1 MAFTT
6 TADAEL
12 LSQNAEEVSEI
23 LKLMAH
29 PLRMRILCQLTQGEC
44 SVGELIEASQAPQP
58 TVSQILLKMKAE
70 GLLAARRDGRFI
82 HYRIQ
87 DPRVGKLM
95 KSLKRIFCEPSDSE

>member
-1 MAFTT
+1 MSA
-6 TADAEL
+6 TAAVDSEL

-44 SVGELIEASQAPQP
+44 SVGELIEASNAPQP

-70 GLLAARRDGRFI
+70 GLLTARRDGRFI
-82 HYRIQ
+82 YYRIQ
-87 DPRVGKLM
+87 DTRIVKLM
-95 KSLKRIFCEPSDSE
+95 KSLKRIFCDNTDSE